1 MRFGP
6 RFRAVNFQERS
17 TDPKATGNMTDPEI
31 QLAKQNLV
39 GEFANPE
46 DSTRRGPVGTSKGYI
61 DILQSAKKA
70 HPRFAAKQ

>member
-1 MRFGP
+1 
-6 RFRAVNFQERS
+6 
-17 TDPKATGNMTDPEI
+17 MTDPEI